1 MPTFQVSPGVAIR
14 EIDLTTVVPSVS
26 TTEGAI
32 AGIFRWGPVDE
43 VTAIDSEKTLSNVF
57 GKPTDLNAE
66 TYFTAANFLA
76 YSNQLFVVRVANTT
90 VTTSA
95 IANTGAVANLSSQ
108 VVRNRTHFDSVTF
121 DANTSF
127 VARYPGQLGNNLK
140 ISVCDSPAAFESTI
154 NLVANSAVDSA
165 IGNTF
170 FNVGVN
176 STQGQI
182 QIYSTANASV
192 AALVCA
198 NVLSSIQIGDVITV
212 GNSSIGRQYLKVAAK
227 GPTANSNSGPNFITS
242 ANITFTGAYTLAT
255 NFTANTIQRN
265 WEFFNNVNRAPGTSE
280 YAASLGLTTRD
291 EMHVVVIDEDGGITN
306 APGTVLEVFESV
318 SRGTD
323 NKLNTGASYYYKNVI
338 NNTSKYIYVASENA
352 NALSNTTVN
361 VANSLN
367 LLPRT
372 FSFTGGSDGNSESN
386 VAISVLASGY
396 DKFASAETYDISFI
410 LQGKARGSGTGP
422 SSNTNNYGTLA
433 NYIISNICETRK
445 DCILFV
451 SPAYEDVVNALD
463 PTTNLVAFRNNL
475 MNSSYYFLD
484 SGYKYQYDKYTDTNR
499 WIPLNGDI
507 AGLSVRTDSTNAP
520 WFSPAGFNRGQIKNI
535 IKLGF
540 NPTKF
545 DRDIIYKR
553 DINPVVTFPGQG
565 TILYGDKT
573 GLGKPSAFDRINVR
587 RLFIVLE
594 KAISTAAKFTLFEFN
609 DEFTRAQFRNL
620 VEPYLRE
627 VKGRR
632 GIFDFKVVCDE
643 TNNTPDVI
651 DRNEFIGDIYI
662 KPARSINYIQLNFV
676 AVRTGVEFNEIVGRV
691 G

>member
-43 VTAIDSEKTLSNVF
+43 VTAIDSEKTLANVF
-57 GKPTDLNAE
+57 GKPTDINAE

-76 YSNQLFVVRVANTT
+76 YSNQLFVVRVANTGST
-90 VTTSA
+90 LSA
-95 IANTGAVANLSSQ
+95 VANTGAVANLSAQ
-108 VVRNRTHFDSVTF
+108 VVRNRNVLDAVTF
-121 DANTSF
+121 DANVAF
-127 VARYPGQLGNNLK
+127 VARYPGTLGNSLK
-140 ISVCDSPAAFESTI
+140 VSVCDSPSAFESSI

-170 FNVGVN
+170 FTVGVN
-176 STQGQI
+176 TNQAQI

-212 GNSSIGRQYLKVAAK
+212 GNSSIGRQYLKVASK
-227 GPTANSNSGPNFITS
+227 GATANSNSGPNFITS
-242 ANITFTGAYTLAT
+242 ANITFTSAYTLAT
-255 NFTANTIQRN
+255 SFTSNTIQRN
-265 WEFFNNVNRAPGTSE
+265 WEFFNSVDRAPNTSE
-280 YAASLGLTTRD
+280 YVSNLGLTTRD
-291 EMHVVVIDEDGGITN
+291 EMHVVVVDEDGAFTN
-306 APGTVLEVFESV
+306 APGTVLEVYEAV
-318 SRGTD
+318 SRATD
-323 NKLNTGASYYYKNVI
+323 AKLNTGSTNYYKTVI
-338 NNTSKYIYVASENA
+338 NNLSNYVYVGAEGA
-352 NALSNTTVN
+352 NAISNTAVN

-372 FSFTGGSDGNSESN
+372 FSFTNGADGNTESN
-386 VAISVLASGY
+386 VPIGVLTSGY

-410 LQGKARGSGTGP
+410 LQGKARGTGSGP
-422 SSNTNNYGTLA
+422 SSNTNNYATLA

-451 SPAYEDVVNALD
+451 SPAFEDVVNAAD

-484 SGYKYQYDKYTDTNR
+484 SGYKQQYDKYADTNR

-507 AGLSVRTDSTNAP
+507 AGLSVRTDASNAP
-520 WFSPAGFNRGQIKNI
+520 WFSPAGFNRGQVKNLI
-535 IKLGF
+535 RLAF

-609 DEFTRAQFRNL
+609 DEFTRALFRNL

-632 GIFDFKVVCDE
+632 GIYDFKVVCDE
-643 TNNTPDVI
+643 TNNTPAVI

-676 AVRTGVEFNEIVGRV
+676 AVRTGVEFSEIVGKI
-691 G
+691 